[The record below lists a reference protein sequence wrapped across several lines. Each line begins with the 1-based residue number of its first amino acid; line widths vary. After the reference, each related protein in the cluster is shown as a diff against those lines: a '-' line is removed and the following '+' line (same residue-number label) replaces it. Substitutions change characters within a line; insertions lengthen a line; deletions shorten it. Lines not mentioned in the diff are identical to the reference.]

1 MIVEDEALIAMSLE
15 DVFEAQ
21 GYRVTGPF
29 STCADALAALASA
42 APDIAILDAT
52 LKDGSC
58 LELAR
63 ELRGRDIPF
72 LIYSGRKA
80 IEEHAPELGGIPW
93 VDKPAPSDFVFGR
106 AVKLLDVNRPEPRA

>member
-15 DVFEAQ
+15 DVFEDQ

-29 STCADALAALASA
+29 SSCADALAALATA

-72 LIYSGRKA
+72 LIYSGRRA
-80 IEEHAPELGGIPW
+80 IEEHEPELAGTPW
-93 VDKPAPSDFVFGR
+93 IDKPSSPEFVLSR
-106 AVKLLDVNRPEPRA
+106 AVKLLNGSPPEARA